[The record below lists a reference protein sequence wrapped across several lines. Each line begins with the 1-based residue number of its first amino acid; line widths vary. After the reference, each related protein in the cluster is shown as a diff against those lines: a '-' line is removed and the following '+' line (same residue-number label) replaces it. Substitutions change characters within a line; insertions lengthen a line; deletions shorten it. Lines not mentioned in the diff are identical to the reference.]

1 MPLIL
6 RETRADGPLY
16 RASCRASP
24 DANGRIAQYAYSMSL
39 SRQSELDA
47 AYENYYS
54 KASEAELSE
63 EASWAEFATEQLAAI
78 YCDED

>member
-1 MPLIL
+1 
-6 RETRADGPLY
+6 
-16 RASCRASP
+16 
-24 DANGRIAQYAYSMSL
+24 MSL